1 MIANRRP
8 CLSETWPYAVPAR
21 HATRLAVDMTTAHAE
36 APSTSACKSCGMIGL
51 TKPTENGSSSVISVA
66 KACTDG
72 IWGYGGAKGEVLF
85 PGCVSKQNTA
95 YTHSHYVTIQ
105 SHQARQKASSH
116 VPQGPTEALDT
127 GCVHDDSGP
136 SRLTSPWSTSCGRCS
151 SSSSS
156 RRPLHPPR
164 AHRSAVAG
172 RGWRSCWSN
181 PCSLWSFRSARS
193 THPPRA

>member
-51 TKPTENGSSSVISVA
+51 TKPTENGSSNVISVA

-72 IWGYGGAKGEVLF
+72 IWGYGGAKERFCSEGVF
-85 PGCVSKQNTA
+85 PNKTQLTLTHTMSRFNLIRLAKRRRHTYRKDHPRPSTRVVSMT
-95 YTHSHYVTIQ
+95 T
-105 SHQARQKASSH
+105 
-116 VPQGPTEALDT
+116 P
-127 GCVHDDSGP
+127 VH
-136 SRLTSPWSTSCGRCS
+136 RLTSPWSTSCGRCS

-156 RRPLHPPR
+156 QRPLHPPR
-164 AHRSAVAG
+164 ARRSAVAG

-181 PCSLWSFRSARS
+181 PCSPWSFRSARS